1 MERPVKRTVLHID
14 MDAFYA
20 AIEQRDNPALKG
32 RPVIVGGGMRGVVS
46 TASYEARTFGVHSA
60 MPIFQAK
67 RLCPK
72 GIFVPV
78 RMERYHEVSA
88 RIMALLHLVTPAV
101 EQVSVDEAY
110 LDLTGTERLH
120 GPPVRVAKGIKEQIS
135 RETGLTCSIGIAPNK
150 FLAKIASD
158 WRKPDG
164 LTVIEEDQIEGF
176 LKDLPIDRLPGVGK
190 RTIQTLRGLGIDRTG
205 DLARFPA
212 DVLIRKFGKFGGRL
226 IELAQGIDPSEVV
239 AQSDPKSISSE
250 DTLPEDTDNLPLL
263 RNYIAAQAGT
273 VGRRLRKHR
282 LKGRTITLKL
292 KYSNFHLITR
302 SHTMETATASTKIIR
317 DVALDLL
324 GKEELIL
331 KVRLVGVSVSHFD
344 HGAEQLGLFQGSEEK
359 QKHLD
364 RAVDRISERFGK
376 DILKRGT

>member
-1 MERPVKRTVLHID
+1 MKRTILHID

-20 AIEQRDNPALKG
+20 AIEQLDNPALKG

-46 TASYEARTFGVHSA
+46 TASYEARTFGVRSA

-67 RLCPK
+67 RLCTH

-78 RMERYHEVSA
+78 RMERYQEVSA
-88 RIMALLHLVTPAV
+88 RIMALLVLVTPAV

-120 GPPVRVAKGIKEQIS
+120 GHPVRLARAIKEQMC
-135 RETGLTCSIGIAPNK
+135 RDTGLTCSIGLAPNK

-158 WRKPDG
+158 WKKPDG

-190 RTIQTLRGLGIDRTG
+190 KTIQALRSLGITRTG
-205 DLARFPA
+205 DLARFPG

-226 IELAQGIDPSEVV
+226 IELAQGVDPSEVV
-239 AQSDPKSISSE
+239 SQSDPKSISSE
-250 DTLPEDTDNLPLL
+250 DTFPEDTDSLPLL
-263 RNYIAAQAGT
+263 RNYVAAQAGT

-282 LKGRTITLKL
+282 LKGRTVTLKL

-302 SHTMETATASTKIIR
+302 SHTMETETESTKVIR

-324 GKEELIL
+324 RKEELIS
-331 KVRLVGVSVSHFD
+331 KVRLVGVGVSHFD
-344 HGAEQLGLFQGSEEK
+344 HGAEQLHLFPGSEEK
-359 QKHLD
+359 QRRLD
-364 RAVDRISERFGK
+364 SAVDRVSERFGR
-376 DILKRGT
+376 DILKRGG